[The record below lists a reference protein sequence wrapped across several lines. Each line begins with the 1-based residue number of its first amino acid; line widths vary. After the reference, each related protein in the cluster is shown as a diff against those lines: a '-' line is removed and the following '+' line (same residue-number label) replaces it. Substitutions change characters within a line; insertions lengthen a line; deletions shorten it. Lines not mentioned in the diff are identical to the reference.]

1 MHWYWPISSL
11 LLPLPAILFS
21 QGRWPCRLQVSGF
34 VIHCSP
40 LGLASGKVGGRKK
53 PRYFSPSL
61 SALAVLWQQLHL
73 PHRSS
78 FCHLTPAPGLQEHC
92 LLLVSLQGWSSF
104 LLLLISEVPHC
115 PLFGFHNLFDQFLV
129 LTSLKK
135 NCRVVSG
142 LCFPLM
148 TLTTY
153 TIYAYT
159 YR

>member
-1 MHWYWPISSL
+1 MSDYTMHWYWPISSL

-21 QGRWPCRLQVSGF
+21 QGCWPCRLQVSGF
-34 VIHCSP
+34 VIHCSL

-92 LLLVSLQGWSSF
+92 LLLISLQGWSSF

-115 PLFGFHNLFDQFLV
+115 PCLV
-129 LTSLKK
+129 SITYLTNSW
-135 NCRVVSG
+135 
-142 LCFPLM
+142 
-148 TLTTY
+148 Y
-153 TIYAYT
+153 
-159 YR
+159 